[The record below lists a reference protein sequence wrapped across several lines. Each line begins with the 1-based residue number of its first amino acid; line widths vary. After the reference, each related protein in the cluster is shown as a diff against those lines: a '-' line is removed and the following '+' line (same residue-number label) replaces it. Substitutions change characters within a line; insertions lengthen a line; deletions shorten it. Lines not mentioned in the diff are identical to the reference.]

1 MCPIVTLGLFS
12 LKHKLEIRL
21 IYEFC
26 YKMLKSAMISGST
39 IRQYRPVRTLRAGEG
54 PLIQVA
60 YHNVGQGP
68 KVITLLYAQLN

>member
-1 MCPIVTLGLFS
+1 
-12 LKHKLEIRL
+12 
-21 IYEFC
+21 
-26 YKMLKSAMISGST
+26 MISGST